1 MKNHWFSLLFGAL
14 AALEA
19 SWSRLGGVWE
29 LSWSRLGAAAAFDA
43 AFDAAT
49 AASKLLRSCFELLR
63 SALGSSWSRFG
74 ATSKKKSLLGLLGLL
89 GFLAFI
95 DWIAKEKL

>member
-1 MKNHWFSLLFGAL
+1 M
-14 AALEA
+14 EP
-19 SWSRLGGVWE
+19 
-29 LSWSRLGAAAAFDA
+29 SWSRLGAAAAFDA

-63 SALGSSWSRFG
+63 SALGSILSRFG
-74 ATSKKKSLLGLLGLL
+74 VISKKKSLLGLLGLL
-89 GFLAFI
+89 ARI

>member
-49 AASKLLRSCFELLR
+49 AASKLLRSCFEEP
-63 SALGSSWSRFG
+63 LG
-74 ATSKKKSLLGLLGLL
+74 AISKKKSLLSLLA
-89 GFLAFI
+89 FLAFI